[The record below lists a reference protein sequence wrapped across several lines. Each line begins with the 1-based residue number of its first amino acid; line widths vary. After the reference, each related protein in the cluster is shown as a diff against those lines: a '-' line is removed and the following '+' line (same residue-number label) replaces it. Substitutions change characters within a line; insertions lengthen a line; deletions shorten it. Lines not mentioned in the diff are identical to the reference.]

1 MSVRVRKAIEVTGI
15 VQGVGFRPYVY
26 RLAFER
32 RLAGFITNTS
42 AGVSIEVE
50 GPAEAVDDFVSRLP
64 REAPRLAR
72 ITQVAAHD
80 IPARAEGEFCIL
92 PSQPGENRRVLISP
106 DVAICDDCLR
116 ELFDPSDRRFHY
128 PFINCTNCGPRYTIV
143 RDIPYD
149 RARTSMAVFPMCADC
164 QREYDDPRDRRFHA
178 QPNACWK
185 CGPQVELWDAVGA
198 GLVPARNRAP
208 TRDAP
213 TPIEEAAARLQA
225 GYVVAVKG
233 LGGFHLAVDATSPAA
248 VSRLREGKRRVEKP
262 FAIMA
267 PSVEAVGNFCQLD
280 DAARALLS
288 SPERP
293 IVLLRKKFVG
303 TRHPVAQSLRPAYRM
318 ASGGRAAGH
327 NMPLH
332 EFSAPIADLVAP
344 FNLEYGVFL
353 PYTPLH
359 YLLFAAGGF
368 QALVMT
374 SGNISEEPIAIDN
387 SEAVARLHGMADF
400 FLVHNRDILLRCD
413 DSVVRVSQA
422 GAPLSERRFAGY
434 RPEPSKVPAHGAHSG
449 SAALT
454 CGKPP
459 AFRLMPPPSSSSAQA
474 GSLRLPACAEEVVQ
488 GAPPSE
494 RRSLSA
500 SQAAE
505 PQVVA
510 DGNERGLGQRGHRPT
525 LQLVRRSRGYV
536 PVPVFL
542 NEDLPPILAVGGE
555 LKNTVCLTKGRHA
568 FLSQHIGD
576 LENLE
581 SYGFFETTVS
591 SFKRILEVDP
601 QLLAYD
607 LHPDYFSTRW
617 ALGQACRERVGVQ
630 HHHAHIASCMAEN
643 HLEGKVIGIALDG
656 TGYGTDGAVW
666 GGEVLL
672 ATYADFE
679 RVAHLDY
686 VPMPG
691 GAAAITEPWRMA
703 VSYLHKHFGEVFW
716 DLEIPFLRELERRQV
731 AVLVR
736 ILERGVNSPLTSSCG
751 RLFDAVSALAGI
763 RRRVNYEAQAAIEL
777 EAAIAGESEGA
788 AYPLELRADGSGW
801 IIDTAP
807 LFAALVNDLESGAP
821 AGIVSR
827 RFHEGFVDVLARAAK
842 LIHAKTGVNNICLSG
857 GSFQNVFLLE
867 NLKRRLEADGLNV
880 FTHSEVPCGD
890 GGLSLGQA
898 LVAAH
903 RVEEFRS
910 RGVEKLRSRG
920 SRGS

>member
-1 MSVRVRKAIEVTGI
+1 MSARVRKAIEVTGI

-26 RLAFER
+26 RLAFAR
-32 RLAGFITNTS
+32 HLAGFITNTS

-50 GPAEAVDDFVSRLP
+50 GPAEVVDDFVLRLP
-64 REAPRLAR
+64 AEAPPLAR
-72 ITQVAAHD
+72 ITQMAAHD
-80 IPARAEGEFCIL
+80 IPARADGDFRIL
-92 PSQPGENRRVLISP
+92 PSRAGENRRVLISP

-164 QREYDDPRDRRFHA
+164 QREYDDPLNRRFHA

-185 CGPQVELWDAVGA
+185 CGPQVQLWDGEGKRVECADPIAEAV
-198 GLVPARNRAP
+198 
-208 TRDAP
+208 
-213 TPIEEAAARLQA
+213 ARLQA

-233 LGGFHLAVDATSPAA
+233 LGGFHLAVDATNPAA

-267 PSVEAVGNFCQLD
+267 SSLEAVGNLCQLD
-280 DAARALLS
+280 DASRALLL

-293 IVLLRKKFVG
+293 IVLLRKK
-303 TRHPVAQSLRPAYRM
+303 S
-318 ASGGRAAGH
+318 AS
-327 NMPLH
+327 
-332 EFSAPIADLVAP
+332 PIAELVAP

-359 YLLFAAGGF
+359 YLLFAAGRF

-387 SEAVARLHGMADF
+387 AEAVARLRGIADF
-400 FLVHNRDILLRCD
+400 FLVHNRDVLLRCD
-413 DSVVRVSQA
+413 DSVVRVTSD
-422 GAPLSERRFAGY
+422 APR
-434 RPEPSKVPAHGAHSG
+434 
-449 SAALT
+449 
-454 CGKPP
+454 
-459 AFRLMPPPSSSSAQA
+459 
-474 GSLRLPACAEEVVQ
+474 
-488 GAPPSE
+488 
-494 RRSLSA
+494 
-500 SQAAE
+500 
-505 PQVVA
+505 
-510 DGNERGLGQRGHRPT
+510 
-525 LQLVRRSRGYV
+525 QLRRSRGYV

-542 NEDLPPILAVGGE
+542 NRDLPPILAVGGE
-555 LKNTVCLTKGRHA
+555 LKNTVCLTKGQHA

-581 SYGFFETTVS
+581 SYGFFNTTIS
-591 SFKRILEVDP
+591 SFKRILEVEP

-617 ALGQACRERVGVQ
+617 ALGQTGLERVGVQ

-643 HLEGKVIGIALDG
+643 HLDGKVIGIALDG

-679 RVAHLDY
+679 RIAHLDY
-686 VPMPG
+686 LPMPG

-703 VSYLHKHFGEVFW
+703 VSYLQKHFGKAFW
-716 DLEIPFLRELERRQV
+716 ELEIPFVRKLERRQV
-731 AVLVR
+731 AVLIR
-736 ILERGVNSPLTSSCG
+736 MAERGVNSPLTSSCG

-763 RRRVNYEAQAAIEL
+763 RQRVNYEAQAAIEL
-777 EAAIAGESEGA
+777 EAAIAGDGEGCG
-788 AYPLELRADGSGW
+788 YPFELRPDGSGW
-801 IIDTAP
+801 IIDTRH
-807 LFAALVNDLESGAP
+807 LFVALVNDLKSGVP
-821 AGIVSR
+821 AGILSR
-827 RFHEGFVDVLARAAK
+827 RFHEGFVDVLARLAK
-842 LIHAKTGVNNICLSG
+842 LIHARTGVNNICLSG

-867 NLKRRLEADGLNV
+867 NLKRKLEADGLNV

-898 LVAAH
+898 LVAARH
-903 RVEEFRS
+903 S
-910 RGVEKLRSRG
+910 S
-920 SRGS
+920 

>member
-1 MSVRVRKAIEVTGI
+1 MLRPDHHPLAAPQRGGELFSRLKSIGVGPRMSARVRKAIQVSGI

-26 RLAFER
+26 RLASEC
-32 RLAGFITNTS
+32 RLAGYITNTS

-50 GPAEAVDDFVSRLP
+50 GPAEAVEDFASRLP
-64 REAPRLAR
+64 AEAPRLAR
-72 ITQVAAHD
+72 ITQMAAQD
-80 IPARAEGEFCIL
+80 IPVRAEGEFHIL
-92 PSQPGENRRVLISP
+92 PSQPGEDRRVLISP
-106 DVAICDDCLR
+106 DVALCDDCRR

-164 QREYDDPRDRRFHA
+164 QREYEDPLDRRFHA

-185 CGPQVELWDAVGA
+185 CGPQVELWDATGVA
-198 GLVPARNRAP
+198 LVPARAGSPPPLNP
-208 TRDAP
+208 LLNEEGS
-213 TPIEEAAARLQA
+213 TPLPSPLLNEEGTQGWSGPEGALTDPIAEAAARLQA
-225 GYVVAVKG
+225 GFVVAVKG
-233 LGGFHLAVDATSPAA
+233 LGGFHLAVDATNPAA

-267 PSVEAVGNFCQLD
+267 PSIDAVQNLCWLD
-280 DAARALLS
+280 DGARALLE

-293 IVLLRKKFVG
+293 IVLLRKK
-303 TRHPVAQSLRPAYRM
+303 S
-318 ASGGRAAGH
+318 S
-327 NMPLH
+327 
-332 EFSAPIADLVAP
+332 SPIADLVAP

-359 YLLFAAGGF
+359 YLLFAAGCF

-387 SEAVARLHGMADF
+387 AEAVARLQGIADF

-413 DSVVRVSQA
+413 DSVVRVSSVAQTFA
-422 GAPLSERRFAGY
+422 LRPLAFGRRAAFEVCGF
-434 RPEPSKVPAHGAHSG
+434 SHPAS
-449 SAALT
+449 T
-454 CGKPP
+454 
-459 AFRLMPPPSSSSAQA
+459 Q
-474 GSLRLPACAEEVVQ
+474 EVHQDVR
-488 GAPPSE
+488 PSE
-494 RRSLSA
+494 RKSPSA

-505 PQVVA
+505 PQVA
-510 DGNERGLGQRGHRPT
+510 TIQIERNLDNRGHT
-525 LQLVRRSRGYV
+525 QAIQILRRSRGYV

-555 LKNTVCLTKGRHA
+555 LKNTICLTKGPYA

-581 SYGFFETTVS
+581 SYSFFETTIS

-617 ALGQACRERVGVQ
+617 ALSQTSLQRVGVQ
-630 HHHAHIASCMAEN
+630 HHHAHIAACMAEN

-691 GAAAITEPWRMA
+691 GTAAIIEPWRMA
-703 VSYLHKHFGEVFW
+703 VSYLHKHFGDALW
-716 DLEIPFLRELERRQV
+716 DLEIPFVRDLDAGTNRDAPMRRQV
-731 AVLVR
+731 ALLLR
-736 ILERGVNSPLTSSCG
+736 MAERGVNSPLTSSCG

-763 RRRVNYEAQAAIEL
+763 RQRVNYEAQAAMEL
-777 EAAIAGESEGA
+777 EAAIVGKSEGA
-788 AYPLELRADGSGW
+788 AYPFEVRADGGGW

-807 LFAALVNDLESGAP
+807 LFAALLNDLRAGLP
-821 AGIVSR
+821 AGVISR
-827 RFHEGFVDVLARAAK
+827 RFHEGFVDGLARVAK
-842 LIHAKTGVNNICLSG
+842 LVHARTGVDDVCLSG

-867 NLKRRLEADGLNV
+867 NLPRKLELEGLKV

-898 LVAAH
+898 VVAGH
-903 RVEEFRS
+903 S
-910 RGVEKLRSRG
+910 RR
-920 SRGS
+920 

>member
-1 MSVRVRKAIEVTGI
+1 MSARVRKAIEVTGI

-26 RLAFER
+26 RLAFAR
-32 RLAGFITNTS
+32 HLAGFITNTA

-50 GPAEAVDDFVSRLP
+50 GPAEVVDDFVLRLP
-64 REAPRLAR
+64 AEAPPLAR
-72 ITQVAAHD
+72 VTQMAAHD
-80 IPARAEGEFCIL
+80 IPARADGDFRIL
-92 PSQPGENRRVLISP
+92 PSRVGENRRVLISP

-164 QREYDDPRDRRFHA
+164 QREYDDPLNRRFHA

-185 CGPQVELWDAVGA
+185 CGPQVELWDATGA
-198 GLVPARNRAP
+198 PLLNEEGTKGWCGGQSAA
-208 TRDAP
+208 TD
-213 TPIEEAAARLQA
+213 PIAEAAACLQA

-233 LGGFHLAVDATSPAA
+233 LGGFHLAVDATNSAA

-267 PSVEAVGNFCQLD
+267 SSLEAVRNFCQPD
-280 DAARALLS
+280 DASRALLL

-293 IVLLRKKFVG
+293 IVLLRKK
-303 TRHPVAQSLRPAYRM
+303 S
-318 ASGGRAAGH
+318 AS
-327 NMPLH
+327 
-332 EFSAPIADLVAP
+332 PIAELVAP
-344 FNLEYGVFL
+344 FNLDYGVFL

-359 YLLFAAGGF
+359 YLLFAAGRF

-387 SEAVARLHGMADF
+387 AEAVARLRGIADF
-400 FLVHNRDILLRCD
+400 FLVHNRDVLLRCD
-413 DSVVRVSQA
+413 DSVVRVT
-422 GAPLSERRFAGY
+422 GDAPR
-434 RPEPSKVPAHGAHSG
+434 
-449 SAALT
+449 
-454 CGKPP
+454 
-459 AFRLMPPPSSSSAQA
+459 
-474 GSLRLPACAEEVVQ
+474 
-488 GAPPSE
+488 
-494 RRSLSA
+494 
-500 SQAAE
+500 
-505 PQVVA
+505 
-510 DGNERGLGQRGHRPT
+510 
-525 LQLVRRSRGYV
+525 QLRRSRGYV

-542 NEDLPPILAVGGE
+542 NRDLPPVLAVGGE

-581 SYGFFETTVS
+581 SYGFFNTTIS
-591 SFKRILEVDP
+591 SFKRILEVEP
-601 QLLAYD
+601 QLIAYD

-617 ALGQACRERVGVQ
+617 ALGQTGLERVGVQ

-643 HLEGKVIGIALDG
+643 HLDGKVIGIALDG

-686 VPMPG
+686 VRMPG

-703 VSYLHKHFGEVFW
+703 VSYLQKHFGKAFL
-716 DLEIPFLRELERRQV
+716 DLEIPFVRELERRQAV
-731 AVLVR
+731 VLVR
-736 ILERGVNSPLTSSCG
+736 MAERGVNSPLTSSCG
-751 RLFDAVSALAGI
+751 RLFDALSALAGI
-763 RRRVNYEAQAAIEL
+763 RQRVNYEAQAAIEL
-777 EAAIAGESEGA
+777 EAAIAGDGEGTG
-788 AYPLELRADGSGW
+788 YPFELRPDGSGW
-801 IIDTAP
+801 VIGTRP
-807 LFAALVNDLESGAP
+807 LFVALVNDLKGGVP
-821 AGIVSR
+821 AGILSR
-827 RFHEGFVDVLARAAK
+827 RFHEGFVDVLARLAK

-867 NLKRRLEADGLNV
+867 HLKGRLEADGLNV

-903 RVEEFRS
+903 RS
-910 RGVEKLRSRG
+910 S
-920 SRGS
+920 